1 MINELI
7 TSKQA
12 ATKLSVTRAGID
24 QLFLVASVRSSSDAL
39 QTARESYVQIAE
51 VLREHQLEIVHERM
65 FGSLSVEP
73 FVMSVRNDALQTCGI
88 HSNNPVTYIEG
99 NPPWGEGYAGTIIR
113 AVSPNKK
120 RDVWTIMDG
129 NHPCGRGWRRREYT
143 YLFLQNINWKDDG
156 SEKDEKRPL
165 QVRLM
170 LDRAERILR
179 ENGASYSDVVRTW
192 FYLSDILDWYATFN
206 KARNEK
212 YGEFGIM
219 PGPGDRNLLLPAS
232 TGIRGDTPLGAAAMD
247 LIAIIGEEGM
257 RPEIK
262 QLTNATQLDAFRY
275 GSAFSR
281 GALIR
286 EPGVS
291 LIEVS
296 GTAAIDWRGK
306 SQFPDDIR
314 GQISCTFEKIEN
326 LLGQEGAGLG
336 DIAAAT
342 VFVKRPEHASLFWK
356 MARDHGLEEF
366 PAVCVVADVCRDELL
381 FEIDGQA
388 VVDGG
393 IK

>member
-7 TSKQA
+7 TSEQA

-24 QLFLVASVRSSSDAL
+24 QLFIVTSVRSPVDAL
-39 QTARESYVQIAE
+39 QAARESYIQIAE
-51 VLREHQLEIVHERM
+51 ILREHHLEILHERI

-73 FVMSVRNDALQTCGI
+73 FVMSIRKHALQTCGI
-88 HSNNPVTYIEG
+88 HSNNPVTYIQG
-99 NPPWGEGYAGTIIR
+99 NPPWGEGYAGTIVR
-113 AVSPNKK
+113 AVSPDNCG
-120 RDVWTIMDG
+120 DVWTIMDG
-129 NHPCGRGWRRREYT
+129 NHPCGRGWRRREST
-143 YLFLQNINWKDDG
+143 YLVLQNINGKDDG
-156 SEKDEKRPL
+156 SEKDEKRHL
-165 QVRLM
+165 QVRVM

-179 ENGASYSDVVRTW
+179 ENGASYGDVVRTW
-192 FYLSDILDWYATFN
+192 FYLSDILDWYAAFN
-206 KARNEK
+206 KVRNEK

-232 TGIRGDTPLGAAAMD
+232 TGIRGDTPLGTAAMD
-247 LIAIIGEEGM
+247 LIAIIGQKGT
-257 RPEIK
+257 RPVTK
-262 QLTNATQLDAFRY
+262 QLTNVEQLDAFRY

-281 GALIR
+281 GALIQ

-296 GTAAIDWRGK
+296 GTAAIDQRGR
-306 SQFPDDIR
+306 SQFPGDICS
-314 GQISCTFEKIEN
+314 QISCTFEKIEN

-342 VFVKRPEHASLFWK
+342 VFVKRPEHASVFWE